1 MSIVSFTFLVQT
13 DICSSSIYS
22 TCHTVTRVRW
32 GRPMA
37 AMLTMSSQCVHTKS
51 TPTYFCSYPDFD
63 EASFNVTECN
73 CTDPLH
79 VYISSCGCD
88 YPGACVLSYGS
99 CTHFEDAPSLPVA
112 EILPAGIIYA
122 LVFLIGTGG
131 NLLVVFVV
139 VHFKNMRTVTNM
151 FLASLSTA
159 DLCLIWFCVP
169 IQVCIRQNAAYAH
182 THHSI

>member
-1 MSIVSFTFLVQT
+1 MCTSAVADVIIQVRARR
-13 DICSSSIYS
+13 
-22 TCHTVTRVRW
+22 HPARV
-32 GRPMA
+32 
-37 AMLTMSSQCVHTKS
+37 
-51 TPTYFCSYPDFD
+51 
-63 EASFNVTECN
+63 
-73 CTDPLH
+73 
-79 VYISSCGCD
+79 
-88 YPGACVLSYGS
+88 
-99 CTHFEDAPSLPVA
+99 HFEDAPSLPVA

-169 IQVCIRQNAAYAH
+169 IQVWHRAQSPTCAH
-182 THHSI
+182 KHST